1 MIDEEVSRILREADQ
16 KATELLTTNRHYL
29 EAVTRELTSREEM
42 LRSEI
47 EDVLRANG
55 MDIPVEKPR
64 DNPVGEIAAEDPK
77 AASKVFE
84 GEIKPD
90 GESPSA

>member
-1 MIDEEVSRILREADQ
+1 
-16 KATELLTTNRHYL
+16 
-29 EAVTRELTSREEM
+29 M

-77 AASKVFE
+77 AASKAFE